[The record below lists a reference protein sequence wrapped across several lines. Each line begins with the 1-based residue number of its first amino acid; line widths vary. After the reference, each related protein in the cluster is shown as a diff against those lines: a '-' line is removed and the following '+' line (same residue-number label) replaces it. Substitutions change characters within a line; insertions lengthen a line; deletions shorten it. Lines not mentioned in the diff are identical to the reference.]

1 MTDTPQQRHAE
12 LADEI
17 RRHDRAYYVEAQP
30 TISDREYDQLYR
42 ELLDLEA
49 AHPELRTPDSPSQR
63 VGGEPIDGFETVRH
77 AVPMM
82 SLDNTYSQEEV
93 REFVERVQKLLPGES
108 LDWVVEPKADG
119 IAISL
124 RYEEGQFTVGAT
136 RGDGVAGDDV
146 TANLRTIR
154 SIPLRL
160 QPLGQALGQGEVPD
174 VFEARGEVIMTRSG
188 FEKMNQAREA
198 EGEPLFANPRNA
210 TAGSLKQLD
219 PTLVARRPLDIVLYG
234 SGEVAGGP
242 EVDSQLGLFA
252 ALGQLGFRTPE
263 HTWHCNSTEE
273 ILEAIDELDRI
284 RSGFDYDTDGA
295 VIKLNRYDLRGR
307 VGATAKAPRWAMA
320 YKYAPEQA
328 QTRLHAITI
337 QVGRTG
343 TLTPVAELEPVF
355 VDGSTI
361 SRATL
366 HNEEEIGRKDIRI
379 GDTVIIEKRGD
390 VIPGVISV
398 VKNLRP
404 AGAEPFDMLAATG
417 SQCPECGGAI
427 HKDEEFV
434 AWRCINTDCP
444 AQAAQRLEH
453 FAARTALDIDCLGDI
468 VSDKLVER
476 QLASSPLDLF
486 DLTVEQL
493 GPLNLGTD
501 AEPRMF
507 GEKNA
512 TKLVDSVERARTM
525 GLDRWLFALAIPE
538 LGRTTAAALAKFHK
552 DIAAVAQS
560 EILQDVITLDELGE
574 EVVRIN
580 PRSRKNKPAT
590 EQEKNE
596 REQQYAELVDEM
608 RERITH
614 LANLGFAA
622 VTKENGSHPP
632 NYTTEVGPSV
642 ARSVLA
648 WFSSETGRALLERL
662 AKLGID
668 PQGTAPGEGGNSGG
682 AFAGKTF
689 VITGTLPTMSREEAK
704 AMIEANGG
712 KTTGSVSKKTDY
724 LLAGEKAGS
733 KLTKAESLGVP
744 ILDEKAFHAKCDT

>member
-1 MTDTPQQRHAE
+1 MC
-12 LADEI
+12 I
-17 RRHDRAYYVEAQP
+17 RDR
-30 TISDREYDQLYR
+30 
-42 ELLDLEA
+42 
-49 AHPELRTPDSPSQR
+49 
-63 VGGEPIDGFETVRH
+63 
-77 AVPMM
+77 
-82 SLDNTYSQEEV
+82 
-93 REFVERVQKLLPGES
+93 
-108 LDWVVEPKADG
+108 
-119 IAISL
+119 
-124 RYEEGQFTVGAT
+124 
-136 RGDGVAGDDV
+136 
-146 TANLRTIR
+146 
-154 SIPLRL
+154 
-160 QPLGQALGQGEVPD
+160 
-174 VFEARGEVIMTRSG
+174 
-188 FEKMNQAREA
+188 
-198 EGEPLFANPRNA
+198 
-210 TAGSLKQLD
+210 
-219 PTLVARRPLDIVLYG
+219 
-234 SGEVAGGP
+234 
-242 EVDSQLGLFA
+242 
-252 ALGQLGFRTPE
+252 
-263 HTWHCNSTEE
+263 HCNSTEE
-273 ILEAIDELDRI
+273 ILEAIDELDRL

-295 VIKLNRYDLRGR
+295 VIKLNRFDLRER

-404 AGAEPFDMLAATG
+404 ADTEPFDMIAATG
-417 SQCPECGGAI
+417 SQCPECGGVI

-486 DLTVEQL
+486 DLTVERL

-501 AEPRMF
+501 DEPRMF

-512 TKLVDSVERARTM
+512 TKLIGSVERARTM

-538 LGRTTAAALAKFHK
+538 LGRTTASALAKFHK
-552 DIAAVAQS
+552 DIGAVAQS
-560 EILQDVITLDELGE
+560 EILQEVITLDELGE

-590 EQEKNE
+590 EQEKTE
-596 REQQYAELVDEM
+596 REKRYTELVDEM

-614 LANLGFAA
+614 LAKIGFAA

-642 ARSVLA
+642 ACSVLA

-668 PQGTAPGEGGNSGG
+668 PQGTEPGEGGDSGG

-733 KLTKAESLGVP
+733 KLTKAEALKIQIINESTFLEFF
-744 ILDEKAFHAKCDT
+744 DY

>member
-1 MTDTPQQRHAE
+1 MPDTSQKRHSALAE
-12 LADEI
+12 AI

-42 ELLDLEA
+42 ELLNLEA
-49 AHPELRTPDSPSQR
+49 DHPELRTPDSPSQR

-93 REFVERVQKLLPGES
+93 REFVERVQKLLPGEP

-124 RYEEGQFTVGAT
+124 RYEDGQFTIGAT

-154 SIPLRL
+154 SVPLRL
-160 QPLGQALGQGEVPD
+160 QPLGQALGQAETPE

-188 FEKMNQAREA
+188 FEKLNQAREA

-219 PTLVARRPLDIVLYG
+219 PTLVAKRPLDIVLYG
-234 SGEVAGGP
+234 NGEVVGGSA
-242 EVDSQLGLFA
+242 VDSQLGLFDT
-252 ALGQLGFRTPE
+252 LGQLGFRTPE
-263 HTWHCNSTEE
+263 HTWHCKSAEE
-273 ILEAIDELDRI
+273 ILAAIEELDRI
-284 RSGFDYDTDGA
+284 RNGFDYDTDGA
-295 VIKLNRYDLRGR
+295 VIKLNRFDLRDR

-398 VKNLRP
+398 VKDLRP
-404 AGAEPFDMLAATG
+404 AGTEPFDMLAATG

-434 AWRCINTDCP
+434 AWRCVNTDCP

-476 QLASSPLDLF
+476 QLAVNPLDLF
-486 DLTVEQL
+486 GLTVEQL

-501 AEPRMF
+501 DEPRMF

-538 LGRTTAAALAKFHK
+538 MGRTIAGSLAKFH
-552 DIAAVAQS
+552 DDLPAVAAS
-560 EILQDVITLDELGE
+560 SLLRDVIALE
-574 EVVRIN
+574 EKVAETVRIN
-580 PRSRKNKPAT
+580 PRSRNNRPKSDADKA
-590 EQEKNE
+590 K
-596 REQQYAELVDEM
+596 REQQYASLVSEIRGTLDD
-608 RERITH
+608 
-614 LANLGFAA
+614 LVALGFAKIS
-622 VTKENGSHPP
+622 KENGDHPP
-632 NYTTEVGPSV
+632 TSTTEVGPSA
-642 ARSVLA
+642 ARSVLG
-648 WFSSETGRALLERL
+648 WFESDTGRATLERL
-662 AKLGID
+662 AKLGIN
-668 PQGTAPGEGGNSGG
+668 PRGGRPGGGGV
-682 AFAGKTF
+682 FDGKSF
-689 VITGTLPTMSREEAK
+689 VITGTLPTMSRDEAK
-704 AMIEANGG
+704 AKIEANGG
-712 KTTGSVSKKTDY
+712 KTAGSVSKKTDY

-733 KLTKAESLGVP
+733 KLTKAESLGIA
-744 ILDEKAFHAKCDT
+744 ILDETKFLEMCGG

>member
-1 MTDTPQQRHAE
+1 MTDSPQQRHAE

-17 RRHDRAYYVEAQP
+17 RRHDQAYYVEAQP
-30 TISDREYDQLYR
+30 TVSDREYDQLYR

-93 REFVERVQKLLPGES
+93 CEFVERVQKLLPGES

-160 QPLGQALGQGEVPD
+160 QSLGQAEAPA

-188 FEKMNQAREA
+188 FEIMNQAREA

-219 PTLVARRPLDIVLYG
+219 PALVARRPLDIVLYG

-242 EVDSQLGLFA
+242 EVDSQLRLFA
-252 ALGQLGFRTPE
+252 ALDQLGFRTPE

-273 ILEAIDELDRI
+273 ILEAIDELDRL
-284 RSGFDYDTDGA
+284 RNGFDYDTDGA
-295 VIKLNRYDLRGR
+295 VIKLNRYDLRER

-328 QTRLHAITI
+328 QTRLHSITI

-404 AGAEPFDMLAATG
+404 AGAEPFDMIAATG

-476 QLASSPLDLF
+476 QLAVSPLDLF

-501 AEPRMF
+501 DEPRMF

-538 LGRTTAAALAKFHK
+538 LGRTTAAALARFHK
-552 DIAAVAQS
+552 NIGAVAQS
-560 EILQDVITLDELGE
+560 EILRDVITFDELGE

-580 PRSRKNKPAT
+580 PRSRKNKPVT
-590 EQEKNE
+590 EQEKTE
-596 REQQYAELVDEM
+596 REQQYAEMVVEI
-608 RERITH
+608 RKGIAR
-614 LANLGFAA
+614 LAKLGFAN

-648 WFSSETGRALLERL
+648 WFSSETGRTLLERM

-668 PQGTAPGEGGNSGG
+668 PQGTEPGDSGDSGG

-744 ILDEKAFHAKCDT
+744 ILDEKSFLAMCDT

>member
-1 MTDTPQQRHAE
+1 MTDSPQQRHAE

-30 TISDREYDQLYR
+30 TVSDREYDQLYR

-124 RYEEGQFTVGAT
+124 RYEGGQFTVGAT

-160 QPLGQALGQGEVPD
+160 QPLGQADAPA
-174 VFEARGEVIMTRSG
+174 VFETRGEVIMTRSG
-188 FEKMNQAREA
+188 FEIMNQAREA

-219 PTLVARRPLDIVLYG
+219 PSLVARRPLDIVLYG
-234 SGEVAGGP
+234 GGEVAGGP

-273 ILEAIDELDRI
+273 ILDAIDELDRL
-284 RSGFDYDTDGA
+284 RSSFDYDTDGA
-295 VIKLNRYDLRGR
+295 VIKLNRYDLRER

-398 VKNLRP
+398 VKDLRP
-404 AGAEPFDMLAATG
+404 AGAEPFDMIAATG
-417 SQCPECGGAI
+417 SKCPDCGGAI

-486 DLTVEQL
+486 DLTVEHL

-512 TKLVDSVERARTM
+512 TKLVDSVERARRM

-538 LGRTTAAALAKFHK
+538 LGRTTASALAKFHK

-590 EQEKNE
+590 EQEKTE
-596 REQQYAELVDEM
+596 REQRYTVLVYEM

-614 LANLGFAA
+614 LAKIGFAA

-642 ARSVLA
+642 ARSVLT

-668 PQGTAPGEGGNSGG
+668 PQGAEPGEGGDSGG

-704 AMIEANGG
+704 AIIEANGG

-733 KLTKAESLGVP
+733 KLTKADSLNITV
-744 ILDEKAFHAKCDT
+744 LDQIKFLKLCEE

>member
-1 MTDTPQQRHAE
+1 MTDAKEQLHAE
-12 LADEI
+12 LAEEI
-17 RRHDRAYYVEAQP
+17 RRHDRAYYVDAKP

-42 ELLDLEA
+42 ELIELEKV
-49 AHPELRTPDSPSQR
+49 HPELRMPDSPSQR
-63 VGGEPIDGFETVRH
+63 IGGEPIEGFDTVRH

-93 REFVERVQKLLPGES
+93 REFVDRVQKLLPDEL

-124 RYEEGQFTVGAT
+124 RYEAGQFNIGAT

-160 QPLGQALGQGEVPD
+160 QPIGQAAVPA

-188 FEKMNQAREA
+188 LEKLNRIRDA

-219 PTLVARRPLDIVLYG
+219 SSLVAKRPLDIVLYG
-234 SGEVAGGP
+234 NGEVAGGP
-242 EVDSQLGLFA
+242 KVDSQLGLFEI
-252 ALGQLGFRTPE
+252 LGQLGFLTPK
-263 HTWHCNSTEE
+263 HIWHCKNVEE
-273 ILEAIDELDRI
+273 VLAAIEELDCVRG
-284 RSGFDYDTDGA
+284 GFDYDTDGA
-295 VIKLNRYDLRGR
+295 VIKLNRFDLRERIGN
-307 VGATAKAPRWAMA
+307 TAKAPRWAIA
-320 YKYAPEQA
+320 YKYAPEQV
-328 QTRLHAITI
+328 QTRLNSIVI

-390 VIPGVISV
+390 VIPGIISV
-398 VKNLRP
+398 VRHLRP
-404 AGAEPFDMLAATG
+404 SGTEAFDMLAATG
-417 SQCPECGGAI
+417 SQCPECGGSI
-427 HKDEEFV
+427 HKDEKFV
-434 AWRCINTDCP
+434 AWRCVNTNCP

-468 VSDKLVER
+468 VSDKLIEH
-476 QLASSPLDLF
+476 QLVSNPLDLF

-493 GPLNLGTD
+493 GTLNLGNEG
-501 AEPRMF
+501 EPRVF

-512 TKLVDSVERARTM
+512 TKLVDSVERARAM

-538 LGRTTAAALAKFHK
+538 LGRTTAAVLAKFHK

-560 EILQDVITLDELGE
+560 ELLQDVIILDELGE
-574 EVVRIN
+574 ELGRIN
-580 PRSRKNKPAT
+580 PRSRKNKPASQ
-590 EQEKNE
+590 QEKTE
-596 REQQYAELVDEM
+596 REQRYKELVEEIQKSVA
-608 RERITH
+608 R
-614 LANLGFAA
+614 LAKIGFAI

-642 ARSVLA
+642 ARSLLA
-648 WFSSETGRALLERL
+648 WFGSENGRATLQKLVN
-662 AKLGID
+662 LGID
-668 PQGTAPGEGGNSGG
+668 PQGTEPIEDGIGKGV
-682 AFAGKTF
+682 FTGKTF
-689 VITGTLPTMSREEAK
+689 VITGTLPSLSREEAK
-704 AMIEANGG
+704 VKIEANGG
-712 KTTGSVSKKTDY
+712 KTTGSVSKKTDF
-724 LLAGEKAGS
+724 LLAGKKAGS
-733 KLTKAESLGVP
+733 KLIKAESLEVA
-744 ILDEKAFHAKCDT
+744 ILDEAIFLKMCDK

>member
-273 ILEAIDELDRI
+273 ILEAIDELDRL

-328 QTRLHAITI
+328 QTRLHSITI

-417 SQCPECGGAI
+417 SQCPECGGAV

-744 ILDEKAFHAKCDT
+744 ILDEKAFLAKCDT

>member
-1 MTDTPQQRHAE
+1 M
-12 LADEI
+12 ADEI

-30 TISDREYDQLYR
+30 TVSDREYDQLYR

-252 ALGQLGFRTPE
+252 ALVQLGFRTPE

-273 ILEAIDELDRI
+273 ITEAIDELDRI

-733 KLTKAESLGVP
+733 KLTKAEALGVP
-744 ILDEKAFHAKCDT
+744 ILDEKAFLAKCDT

>member
-273 ILEAIDELDRI
+273 ILEAIDELDRL

-328 QTRLHAITI
+328 QTRLHSITI

-398 VKNLRP
+398 VKDLRP
-404 AGAEPFDMLAATG
+404 TDTEPFDMLAATG

-608 RERITH
+608 RERIAH

-744 ILDEKAFHAKCDT
+744 ILDEKAFLAKCDT